1 MWGPRVVWLRSL
13 VDRKGLLA
21 AAAVMALPTSTAG
34 GTTLLSNT
42 FASSADLSGWTSG
55 SGFAQVTVAPDGGNA
70 LTFSGTAGGG
80 DLSSPIGSYGTGSFK
95 VSFDFYGNCGYSTQ
109 CGFFM
114 ATTPNPGIH
123 WFLSDTPYGGVASF
137 VYSSGSWTH
146 VSYIFSATSLTGL
159 NIENF
164 YGSAHAGYQSFFL
177 RNLLLTDNPPPSSNI
192 LSGQTYLVSN
202 LGTTVNPVF
211 QGGTLT
217 VDQVGTVSLNV
228 TLDTSGTNT
237 INQNGKASTFSG
249 VFSDQVAGSPGSII
263 IDNSVSGG
271 SVTLSGVNSYT
282 GTTTINSG
290 ATLAL
295 SGSGSIA
302 SSHGL
307 TDNGTFDISGTSGT
321 SIASLSGSGLASLGR
336 QNLTLTHAADTFSGI
351 IADGGRSPGSGGSL
365 TIASGSETLTGT
377 NTYTGATTINAGAIL
392 VLSGSGSIASST
404 SVTNIGGF
412 DISASTSTVN
422 IGGSYTQGAAGAL
435 LMSGATGAM
444 QRLQVSGAASLDG
457 ELGLG
462 VSSGTYKKGSYEL
475 IAGTSV
481 TGQFSKFA
489 TNLSVYT
496 NMLYALDYRAV
507 GVYLVVG
514 VPDKDHTLAEIARS
528 ATVQQNFL
536 ATQSA
541 RIANALSYDC
551 AIFGPGGVCLSFN
564 SRVSSS
570 VGNSS
575 GAGVLVGAYSVTSS
589 IRIGG
594 LIDYQLTTTER
605 RDVSQKEPQP
615 IFGAFVGYSQDG
627 ILTGWQAKMAG
638 AFQNGGVSITRDAT
652 LSNTEPGSG
661 QARTHMFGF
670 FGEVGYGLSLDEV
683 TMATPF
689 IGLRHVKGSRNA
701 YSENS
706 TPSSVDYPLSFDKYS
721 QRMATSSLGLRI
733 DGKITDALSWRLGLG
748 VDYDVNAHVVGMTGG
763 GLVSAGASPAY
774 VLQAPASFA
783 VPASGSRSLLHPL
796 LDVGLTYKSAPNQ
809 ALAANVGLRDRADS
823 SGAHVNLLM
832 GYRMSF

>member
-42 FASSADLSGWTSG
+42 FASPADLSGWTSD

-70 LTFSGTAGGG
+70 LTFSGTAGSG
-80 DLSSPIGSYGTGSFK
+80 DLSSPVGSYGTGSFK

-114 ATTPNPGIH
+114 ATTPNPASH

-146 VSYIFSATSLTGL
+146 VSHIFSATSLTGL

-164 YGSAHAGYQSFFL
+164 YGSAHSGYQSFFL

-290 ATLAL
+290 ATLVL

-302 SSHGL
+302 SSRGL

-462 VSSGTYKKGSYEL
+462 VSSGTYKKG
-475 IAGTSV
+475 
-481 TGQFSKFA
+481 
-489 TNLSVYT
+489 
-496 NMLYALDYRAV
+496 R
-507 GVYLVVG
+507 
-514 VPDKDHTLAEIARS
+514 
-528 ATVQQNFL
+528 
-536 ATQSA
+536 
-541 RIANALSYDC
+541 
-551 AIFGPGGVCLSFN
+551 
-564 SRVSSS
+564 
-570 VGNSS
+570 
-575 GAGVLVGAYSVTSS
+575 
-589 IRIGG
+589 
-594 LIDYQLTTTER
+594 
-605 RDVSQKEPQP
+605 
-615 IFGAFVGYSQDG
+615 
-627 ILTGWQAKMAG
+627 
-638 AFQNGGVSITRDAT
+638 
-652 LSNTEPGSG
+652 
-661 QARTHMFGF
+661 
-670 FGEVGYGLSLDEV
+670 
-683 TMATPF
+683 
-689 IGLRHVKGSRNA
+689 
-701 YSENS
+701 
-706 TPSSVDYPLSFDKYS
+706 
-721 QRMATSSLGLRI
+721 
-733 DGKITDALSWRLGLG
+733 
-748 VDYDVNAHVVGMTGG
+748 
-763 GLVSAGASPAY
+763 
-774 VLQAPASFA
+774 
-783 VPASGSRSLLHPL
+783 
-796 LDVGLTYKSAPNQ
+796 
-809 ALAANVGLRDRADS
+809 
-823 SGAHVNLLM
+823 
-832 GYRMSF
+832 